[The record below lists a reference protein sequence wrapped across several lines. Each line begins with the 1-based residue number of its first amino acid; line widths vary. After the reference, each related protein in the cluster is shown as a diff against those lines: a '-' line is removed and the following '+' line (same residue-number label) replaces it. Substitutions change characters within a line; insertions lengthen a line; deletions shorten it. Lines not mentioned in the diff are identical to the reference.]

1 MKTFQHFTAEA
12 YGRRPVRGRDYDDY
26 KGMKPRGLG
35 GNFQTQDKTPPTHPA
50 AHLKPKKKSAA
61 ERMDAAGKRLGLP
74 ESTVPGK
81 PAEKLGAVTAIPQD
95 ERKAALERIKQKT
108 AALRKKKGIVED
120 TELDEGM
127 TMKGFKNQRS
137 RQKQKEKRV
146 ADKIAPNRR
155 KDIHTDKA
163 SPERAARH
171 RANVDPDFEGNDER
185 NYPGGKLSP
194 KKVRKAKALG
204 ELGESAVPGKPA
216 ERLGAVTAIP
226 KSEQDAA
233 RERLLAKAK
242 AKREK
247 MQEERNDEP
256 GEGPRQKYGD
266 MRGLDRSGAPTSLGG
281 KWQSKER
288 KEAGAPALAK
298 LKKEEIEIG
307 EAEEKDPFGRPGGK
321 YGGVKKGG
329 GYDKGYEAMQKK
341 LKELDKVKTEALDP
355 VGQEDADIDNDGD
368 TDKTDKYLHNRRK
381 AIGKAIAKK
390 RGKNIKEGF
399 SNWRQDLAEVMTDDE
414 NDVKIKEKK
423 VNNKIKINPKLGE
436 AVEEIGGTLLEMVE
450 IDEVDYIVESVY
462 DELLDEGYEEDDIEE
477 ALEYA
482 LIEAKVTFGH
492 DTDKPHQKKTGAG
505 QMVRA
510 VGRLARQ
517 KLASKV
523 GGAKK
528 AASAAVAR
536 GARKVAKGALGV
548 ARKMEGGESKSK
560 TAERK
565 PSTYRGAGA
574 GTKEK
579 VSSGSYTPPTK
590 KKAEKPADPWEGS
603 ATTPPKAKTK
613 KATAPKAKA
622 SAAAPKRKRKSK
634 LDDLLASVRSEETQV
649 FEGQLKPGESYMD
662 YAKRREAEKKDKRMT
677 VTSADKKGNTPA
689 YKAYKAGDMRYKAAA
704 GLDEKMNLA
713 TADMG
718 DVIKDFQQSD
728 APQFKGKSKE
738 ERRKMALAAK
748 LTAERGGRKL
758 GEQMD
763 DSTEISAS
771 PTDDKKM
778 EQQKKKIQMQK
789 IRDLTVRL
797 SAARKGVY

>member
-1 MKTFQHFTAEA
+1 MSVN
-12 YGRRPVRGRDYDDY
+12 PLNDISRDY
-26 KGMKPRGLG
+26 
-35 GNFQTQDKTPPTHPA
+35 
-50 AHLKPKKKSAA
+50 
-61 ERMDAAGKRLGLP
+61 
-74 ESTVPGK
+74 
-81 PAEKLGAVTAIPQD
+81 
-95 ERKAALERIKQKT
+95 LEQ
-108 AALRKKKGIVED
+108 V
-120 TELDEGM
+120 
-127 TMKGFKNQRS
+127 S
-137 RQKQKEKRV
+137 
-146 ADKIAPNRR
+146 
-155 KDIHTDKA
+155 
-163 SPERAARH
+163 
-171 RANVDPDFEGNDER
+171 
-185 NYPGGKLSP
+185 
-194 KKVRKAKALG
+194 
-204 ELGESAVPGKPA
+204 ESAVPGKPA

-242 AKREK
+242 AKRESMK
-247 MQEERNDEP
+247 
-256 GEGPRQKYGD
+256 
-266 MRGLDRSGAPTSLGG
+266 T
-281 KWQSKER
+281 
-288 KEAGAPALAK
+288 
-298 LKKEEIEIG
+298 
-307 EAEEKDPFGRPGGK
+307 EEKDPFGRPGGK

>member
-1 MKTFQHFTAEA
+1 MSVNPLNDISRV
-12 YGRRPVRGRDYDDY
+12 Y
-26 KGMKPRGLG
+26 
-35 GNFQTQDKTPPTHPA
+35 
-50 AHLKPKKKSAA
+50 
-61 ERMDAAGKRLGLP
+61 
-74 ESTVPGK
+74 
-81 PAEKLGAVTAIPQD
+81 
-95 ERKAALERIKQKT
+95 LEQV
-108 AALRKKKGIVED
+108 ASVE
-120 TELDEGM
+120 EGM
-127 TMKGFKNQRS
+127 TMKDFKQQRS

-171 RANVDPDFEGNDER
+171 RANVDPDFESNDER